1 MEDKTGCM
9 DPAYTRNAFTKA
21 VPDKELP
28 DDALAQEALFGMVPE
43 FRAMAG
49 FEQNNIHHVYD
60 VWQHTMK
67 ALSAAGD
74 DIIVRLAVLFHDIG
88 KPHCYTQDEHGIG
101 HFYGHGAVSSGMT
114 RRILEDLGFD
124 CVTRE
129 KVGEL
134 VKYHDLNLRGRHKSV
149 RNWLNRLG
157 KEQFYRLLAIF
168 RCDAAGQNPDYLE
181 EKTAA
186 IDRIAAILEEIASK
200 EGCLG
205 MKDLAVTGHDLILL
219 GVPQGRQVGETLQRL
234 CEVVSSGAV
243 PNERKSLLDKSGE
256 WLGVHNAQKLM

>member
-1 MEDKTGCM
+1 M
-9 DPAYTRNAFTKA
+9 
-21 VPDKELP
+21 
-28 DDALAQEALFGMVPE
+28 
-43 FRAMAG
+43 
-49 FEQNNIHHVYD
+49 
-60 VWQHTMK
+60 
-67 ALSAAGD
+67 
-74 DIIVRLAVLFHDIG
+74 
-88 KPHCYTQDEHGIG
+88 
-101 HFYGHGAVSSGMT
+101 
-114 RRILEDLGFD
+114 EDLGFD

-149 RNWLNRLG
+149 RHWLNRLG
-157 KEQFYRLLAIF
+157 KEQFCRLLAIF